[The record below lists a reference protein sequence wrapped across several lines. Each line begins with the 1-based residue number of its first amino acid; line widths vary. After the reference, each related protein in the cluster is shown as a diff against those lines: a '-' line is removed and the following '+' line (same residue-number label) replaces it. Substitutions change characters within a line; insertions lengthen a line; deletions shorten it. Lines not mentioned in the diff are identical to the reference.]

1 MIKKLIPIFVFI
13 FSIFLIGN
21 NKVNAYY
28 SNNENGIINYHLG
41 IYESDSE
48 NYRKKFTKENYN
60 LFLKKITGLD
70 YMYDYINNVKKEDP
84 YNFNKGYDYIKNESY
99 KQYGKYYFAMLSAS
113 RRQYFFVTDFPEQIK
128 ITNYGYEFDNFEIT
142 ALYDSNK
149 PVYYIVT
156 NENTGQFTS
165 KCISSNNVMG
175 TTGDHE
181 TNLRHFVDETN
192 WYSSGGFYSN
202 IPEIKISDNIK
213 FSLYDY
219 EIEQGTT
226 MFYGSD
232 SGMLSS
238 EPNVPVIPTLKIDF
252 LESKYNNDVF
262 LYNKYRLSV
271 ENFNDDYV
279 YYMGKMSEEN
289 SDMTSYNKYSEF
301 YYENK
306 YFRVLYGKENQMH
319 LNNDKTYFDFILN
332 KNDTIIVEVRDK
344 ENNYITSMTYT
355 VTSIDETEKV
365 LPYITTDEA
374 STCKVTYKGNDYI
387 TCKTYTINAHFSDL
401 TSYYLYLS
409 TDNGETFNK
418 VDTNYGVYTF
428 SGKNNNEN
436 FIFKVLDKDGNYITS
451 ASYTITGISNYDDI
465 KTFVYINVDETIGYD
480 DELNYYYGSVYYWI
494 YNWDSSYKLY
504 YREDNCPKNDDKY
517 RIYPLSHSDSL
528 FGIGYKYTRDL
539 YACFVVYDKD
549 DNYLY
554 SMTHSF
560 YMENVYQNNNS
571 AFYKFLDKWW
581 TNISAPFTVFKQFV
595 EIIKSLDYSP
605 TSTMTPSFTVD
616 FSYFGVEKGQSII
629 DFTWYL
635 KYRDTIFNFI
645 YLVFGF
651 TTGVKVI
658 HNLRHVF
665 GGGS

>member
-1 MIKKLIPIFVFI
+1 MIKKVIPIFMFI

-21 NKVNAYY
+21 NKVKAYESTININKTVSEYTEKFNSINGKY
-28 SNNENGIINYHLG
+28 SNVNDNIKY
-41 IYESDSE
+41 
-48 NYRKKFTKENYN
+48 
-60 LFLKKITGLD
+60 FLQNSGWQK
-70 YMYDYINNVKKEDP
+70 
-84 YNFNKGYDYIKNESY
+84 
-99 KQYGKYYFAMLSAS
+99 YGKYIFIDYDEKDMYA
-113 RRQYFFVTDFPEQIK
+113 YVTDDYENFNIVGYYESYTGKNRFTYHFDYSKSKCSFFSEYSQTSPYNTYESFILTTGIFEFEENRK
-128 ITNYGYEFDNFEIT
+128 NTGIITNMPSVKLYASVVNFTDKTFNPDDVFISGNST
-142 ALYDSNK
+142 YDT
-149 PVYYIVT
+149 VIG
-156 NENTGQFTS
+156 ENT
-165 KCISSNNVMG
+165 
-175 TTGDHE
+175 
-181 TNLRHFVDETN
+181 
-192 WYSSGGFYSN
+192 
-202 IPEIKISDNIK
+202 
-213 FSLYDY
+213 
-219 EIEQGTT
+219 
-226 MFYGSD
+226 
-232 SGMLSS
+232 
-238 EPNVPVIPTLKIDF
+238 PVIPTLKIDF

-374 STCKVTYKGNDYI
+374 STCKVTYKGKDYI

-528 FGIGYKYTRDL
+528 YGIGYKYTRDL

-605 TSTMTPSFTVD
+605 TSTMAPSFTVD
-616 FSYFGVEKGQSII
+616 FSYFGVEKSQSII

-651 TTGVKVI
+651 ITGVKVI

>member
-1 MIKKLIPIFVFI
+1 MIKKVIPIFMFI

-21 NKVNAYY
+21 NKVFADDSIQTINFPASSVARLLENASTKSLDFFSKDSNTYKYTINALNFINNKEYKNYGEYY
-28 SNNENGIINYHLG
+28 FIDYFGDDIPLVYITDYPELLTIIAYDEDVSDGTRGHFTYHINYDSSKPIYRYKPSRKSYPVEISSAEIQDGGHLWG
-41 IYESDSE
+41 FAKTE
-48 NYRKKFTKENYN
+48 
-60 LFLKKITGLD
+60 L
-70 YMYDYINNVKKEDP
+70 EDP
-84 YNFNKGYDYIKNESY
+84 YFIRSN
-99 KQYGKYYFAMLSAS
+99 
-113 RRQYFFVTDFPEQIK
+113 FPEVRI
-128 ITNYGYEFDNFEIT
+128 I
-142 ALYDSNK
+142 
-149 PVYYIVT
+149 
-156 NENTGQFTS
+156 
-165 KCISSNNVMG
+165 
-175 TTGDHE
+175 
-181 TNLRHFVDETN
+181 
-192 WYSSGGFYSN
+192 GGRTLQLSDVSYSN
-202 IPEIKISDNIK
+202 SEAVFLGHQDGSV
-213 FSLYDY
+213 SLNKYS
-219 EIEQGTT
+219 I
-226 MFYGSD
+226 
-232 SGMLSS
+232 
-238 EPNVPVIPTLKIDF
+238 NPTLKIDF

-374 STCKVTYKGNDYI
+374 STCKVTYKGKDYI

-528 FGIGYKYTRDL
+528 YGIGYKYTRDL

-605 TSTMTPSFTVD
+605 TSTMAPSFTVD
-616 FSYFGVEKGQSII
+616 FSYFGVEKSQSII

-651 TTGVKVI
+651 ITGVKVI